1 MRICS
6 SATSR
11 CVRER
16 EKANE
21 KAAFNLSA
29 AVLYLCCMRKS
40 EQAPVYTPT
49 PLAWDISTPPPMPAP
64 SIDVDLSDARERG
77 YVEIDIDK
85 SDGYRDFVL
94 ESRITDDY
102 GESTF
107 SA

>member
-1 MRICS
+1 MKKLLLICLLLCF
-6 SATSR
+6 TF
-11 CVRER
+11 
-16 EKANE
+16 
-21 KAAFNLSA
+21 AACA
-29 AVLYLCCMRKS
+29 KP

-49 PLAWDISTPPPMPAP
+49 PLAWDISTPPPMPVP

-107 SA
+107 FRLGFYTRA